1 MCSSDLRGGDEGA
14 QSFAQGA
21 EPLAVIDQLTKC
33 DGQLALFVGSELIQ
47 SQSFQHLMSLIED
60 GTAGRLIDAAAL
72 HAHKTVL
79 HYIVQADAVA
89 AADLVELCNDG
100 SGLQLLA
107 VQSHRHT
114 LFKFQLHKL
123 GLVRRGLGAD
133 AQLKEAG
140 FVVLRLVARIFQIK
154 TFVAQMPQVLVL
166 GVVGLPADLQRDV
179 MSFGMPARPF

>member
-1 MCSSDLRGGDEGA
+1 VGG
-14 QSFAQGA
+14 
-21 EPLAVIDQLTKC
+21 
-33 DGQLALFVGSELIQ
+33 ELVQ
-47 SQSFQHLMSLIED
+47 RQSFQHFVGFVQD
-60 GTAGRLIDAAAL
+60 GAAGGLIDATAL